1 MQNRAGSS
9 AFFLKIVDL
18 IPLFCYNMSMTD
30 EKLIGIYRE
39 TGADALFL
47 ETDFLRR
54 YVTGFYS
61 TDGYVIIDGAS
72 CKFVADLR
80 YFEAAE
86 KALRGS
92 GIEVIEGSYPKAL
105 ELLEGYRTL
114 GVPYP
119 FTDYSRADALKKAGH
134 ELTDSMPAFR
144 RAMLYKSEAE
154 LAHIQK
160 ACEIAEDGFLLLL
173 PELKEGMTES
183 EVAALLEYNMR
194 RLGAS
199 GTSFETIVAFGA
211 NGSVPHHETGRTA
224 LRYGDPVLIDFG
236 CKVEGYCSDI
246 TRTFLFG
253 DDKRHEEFKR
263 AFAEVYKAHE
273 LVKEKTVAGMTGRE
287 ADAIAR
293 NSLKEAGLDKYFT
306 HSLGHGIGLQIHEYP
321 VLSPRGEERLENGM
335 VFSDEPG
342 VYLAG
347 QFGIRIEDSV
357 RMENGRVKSFMS
369 KTERNLVIL

>member
-1 MQNRAGSS
+1 MVMIGDR
-9 AFFLKIVDL
+9 LK
-18 IPLFCYNMSMTD
+18 
-30 EKLIGIYRE
+30 KIYQE
-39 TGADALFL
+39 AGADALYL

-61 TDGYVIIDGAS
+61 TDGYVILDGDS

-86 KALRGS
+86 KALAGTD
-92 GIEVIEGSYPKAL
+92 VTVVEGGYQKAL
-105 ELLEGYRTL
+105 ELAAPYKTL

-119 FTDYSRADALKKAGH
+119 FTDYARTQSLKAEGH
-134 ELTDSMPAFR
+134 ELKDSMPALKH
-144 RAMLYKSEAE
+144 AMLYKRETEIES
-154 LAHIQK
+154 IQR
-160 ACEIAEDGFLLLL
+160 ACEIAEDAFLLLL
-173 PELKEGMTES
+173 PDVKEGMTEN

-194 RLGAS
+194 KLGAS

-211 NGSVPHHETGRTA
+211 HGSVPHHETGNA
-224 LRYGDPVLIDFG
+224 KLKFGDPVLIDFG

-253 DDKRHEEFKR
+253 DDRKHEAFKK
-263 AFAEVYKAHE
+263 AYAEVLKAHE

-287 ADAIAR
+287 ADLIAR
-293 NSLKEAGLDKYFT
+293 DSLNAAGLGKYFT

-321 VLSPRGEERLENGM
+321 TLSPRSEDRLENGM

-347 QFGIRIEDSV
+347 EFGIRIEDSV
-357 RMENGRVKSFMS
+357 HMSGGKVVSFMN
-369 KTERNLVIL
+369 KTQRNLVIL